1 MSRIAKHP
9 IKIPAGVD
17 IRVDGKKVVVKG
29 KKGELILPL
38 VDDISAVVKD
48 GAITLKPLSEA
59 GFAKNMWGTTAA
71 NVRNMIHGVTEGYS
85 KKMIIEGVGFRAALK
100 GKDLV
105 LQIGFSHEVEYK
117 TPQGIEIK
125 VPKQTEIEVYGIDK
139 QKVGQV
145 SAEIYSLKPP
155 EPYKGKGIRYE
166 GQHVRRK
173 EGKKK

>member
-17 IRVDGKKVVVKG
+17 IRVDGKKVTVKG
-29 KKGELILPL
+29 KKGELHLSL

-48 GAITLKPLSEA
+48 GTIILKPLSEA
-59 GFAKNMWGTTAA
+59 SFARDMWGTTAS
-71 NVRNMIHGVTEGYS
+71 NVRNMIEGVTNGYS
-85 KKMIIEGVGFRAALK
+85 KKLLIEGVGFRAALK

-117 TPQGIEIK
+117 TPQGIDIK
-125 VPKQTEIEVYGIDK
+125 VPKQTEIEISGIDK

-145 SAEIYSLKPP
+145 SAEIHSMKPP

>member
-17 IRVDGKKVVVKG
+17 VKVSGKLVTVKG
-29 KKGELILPL
+29 KKGELKLTL
-38 VDDISAVVKD
+38 VNDVAAEVKD
-48 GAITLKPLSEA
+48 GAISLKPLSQA
-59 GFAKNMWGTTAA
+59 RLARDMWGTTAS
-71 NVRNMIHGVTEGYS
+71 NIRNMLKGVTDGYS
-85 KKMIIEGVGFRAALK
+85 KKLVIEGVGFRAALK

-105 LQIGFSHEVEYK
+105 LQIGFSHEVNYH
-117 TPQGIEIK
+117 TPAGIEIK
-125 VPKQTEIEVYGIDK
+125 VPKQTEIEIYGIDK

-145 SAEIYSLKPP
+145 SAEIYSMKKP

>member
-17 IRVDGKKVVVKG
+17 IKVAGKKLTVKG
-29 KKGELILPL
+29 KKGELHLDL
-38 VDDISAVVKD
+38 VSDISAEVKD
-48 GAITLKPLSEA
+48 GAVSVKPLSNA
-59 GFAKNMWGTTAA
+59 RFAQNMWGTTAA
-71 NVRNMIHGVTEGYS
+71 NIRCMIKGVTDGYN
-85 KKMIIEGVGFRAALK
+85 KKLLLEGVGFRAALK

-105 LQIGFSHEVEYK
+105 LQIGFSHEVNYK
-117 TPQGIEIK
+117 TPAGIDIK
-125 VPKQTEIEVYGIDK
+125 VAKPTEIEISGIDK

-145 SAEIYSLKPP
+145 SAEIYWMKPP
-155 EPYKGKGIRYE
+155 EPYKGKGFRFE

>member
-17 IRVDGKKVVVKG
+17 VKLNGSNIVVKG
-29 KKGELILPL
+29 KLGELSML
-38 VDDISAVVKD
+38 VVKEIKAEVKD
-48 GAITLKPLSEA
+48 GTVVLTPVSTSHHARR
-59 GFAKNMWGTTAA
+59 MWGTTAA
-71 NVRNMIHGVTEGYS
+71 NFRNLIKGVTEGYQRRLL
-85 KKMIIEGVGFRAALK
+85 IEGVGFRAALK

-105 LQIGFSHEVEYK
+105 LQLGFSHEVEYK
-117 TPQGIEIK
+117 TPAGIDIK
-125 VPKQTEIEVYGIDK
+125 VPKQTEIEISGIDK

-145 SAEIYSLKPP
+145 TAEIYSLKKP

-166 GQHVRRK
+166 GQQIRRK

>member
-17 IRVDGKKVVVKG
+17 VKVNGKKLVVKG
-29 KKGELILPL
+29 KLGELALTLIN
-38 VDDISAVVKD
+38 DISVEVKD
-48 GAITLKPLSEA
+48 GAAIVKPLTDA
-59 GFAKNMWGTTAA
+59 RLARDMWGTTAS
-71 NVRNMIHGVTEGYS
+71 NLRNMMKGVTEGY
-85 KKMIIEGVGFRAALK
+85 KEKLVIEGVGFRAALK

-105 LQIGFSHEVEYK
+105 LQIGFSHEVNYK

-125 VPKQTEIEVYGIDK
+125 VPKQTEIEISGIDK

-145 SAEIYSLKPP
+145 AAEIFAMKPP
-155 EPYKGKGIRYE
+155 EPYKGKGINYE
-166 GQHVRRK
+166 GRHIRRK

>member
-17 IRVDGKKVVVKG
+17 IKVNGKKLVVKG
-29 KKGELILPL
+29 KMGELTLTL
-38 VDDISAVVKD
+38 VNDISGEVKD
-48 GAITLKPLSEA
+48 GTVILKPLSTA
-59 GFAKNMWGTTAA
+59 RLAKDMWGTTAA
-71 NVRNMIHGVTEGYS
+71 NVKNMITGVTAGYQ
-85 KKMIIEGVGFRAALK
+85 KKLLIEGVGFRAALK

-117 TPQGIEIK
+117 TPAGIDIK
-125 VPKQTEIEVYGIDK
+125 VPKQTEIEISGIDK

-145 SAEIYSLKPP
+145 AAEIHSLKPP

-166 GQHVRRK
+166 GQYVRRK

>member
-9 IKIPAGVD
+9 IKIPAGVT
-17 IRVDGKKVVVKG
+17 VTVSGKKLSVKG
-29 KKGELILPL
+29 KGGELSLAL
-38 VDDISAVVKD
+38 VDDISAEVKD
-48 GAITLKPLSEA
+48 GAVTVKPISESR
-59 GFAKNMWGTTAA
+59 FAKNMWGTTAA
-71 NVRNMIHGVTEGYS
+71 NIRNMMNGVMNGYR
-85 KKMIIEGVGFRAALK
+85 KNLLIEGVGFRAALK

-105 LQIGFSHEVEYK
+105 LQIGFSHEVTYK
-117 TPQGIEIK
+117 PPAGIEIK
-125 VPKQTEIEVYGIDK
+125 VPKQTEIEISGIDR

-145 SAEIYSLKPP
+145 AAEIHSLKPP